1 MAGTAHS
8 PGQEFWQPPAMAVA
22 SAPAGSRVQACE
34 GCGTEFI
41 IGSRFCHVCGTQRR
55 SLARMQGLYRYF
67 EFAYLNKAVGVG
79 TLALIALLAGIACV
93 TAAALTGLVFGA
105 NTTLDWQAI
114 QLWRIQWLL
123 AAAASFLAGILLK
136 KSC

>member
-8 PGQEFWQPPAMAVA
+8 PGQEFWHPPTMPVA

-55 SLARMQGLYRYF
+55 RVARMQGIYRYF
-67 EFAYLNKAVGVG
+67 EFAFLNTALGVG
-79 TLALIALLAGIACV
+79 TLAFIAFLAGLGCLA
-93 TAAALTGLVFGA
+93 AAALTGLVFGA
-105 NTTLDWQAI
+105 NTTSDWQAI

-136 KSC
+136 KSS